1 MTTASTVL
9 IVDDVPLNVALLAAL
24 VNKLENMTAVTFCDP
39 RAALDWCST
48 GQPDLILLD
57 YAMPGMD
64 GPAFIQRLRATEQG
78 NFVPIVMVTAK
89 TDRGLML
96 EALAAGAND
105 FLSKPV
111 DEIELAAR
119 ATSMVRLGRAARD
132 LYRLA
137 ATDTLTGLDSRRHLL
152 VRLDEEIVRS
162 ARYQTGLGVVMFDID
177 HFKHV
182 NDSFGHAGGDAV
194 LREIGAHVRQFIRDT
209 DRAGRLGGEEFGWV
223 LPSTDS
229 ASTHEAAKRLRQSI
243 ETLTFP
249 IAGRITA
256 SFGLTNWVSG
266 DTVEAMLARADKA
279 LYQAKTN
286 GRNTVVVA

>member
-1 MTTASTVL
+1 MTTTSTVL

-57 YAMPGMD
+57 YAMPRMD

-152 VRLDEEIVRS
+152 MRLDEEIVRS
-162 ARYQTGLGVVMFDID
+162 ARYQTALGVVTFDID

-194 LREIGAHVRQFIRDT
+194 LREIGAQVRHFIRDT

-229 ASTHEAAKRLRQSI
+229 ASTNEAAERLRQSI
-243 ETLTFP
+243 EMLTFP

-256 SFGLTNWVSG
+256 SFGTTNWVSG
-266 DTVEAMLARADKA
+266 DTVETMLARADQA

-286 GRNTVVVA
+286 GRNTVVVT